1 MDTQFTYDL
10 TFRPLSPQ
18 FGPGWTLTGMHNPV
32 LVDGILAY
40 TTRTGKTRLHVLDA
54 MPAIHEV
61 EVTQSGSSVT
71 ASQTAGGWRTFIREN
86 FMTRGRGLDEQATI
100 TPNNRFDVKIWT
112 TEPTRGLITISNAV
126 AVILDQRA
134 LNVREAQ
141 AGVYRLFNLS
151 ANGGI
156 REVEIAPKSV

>member
-18 FGPGWTLTGMHNPV
+18 FGPGWTLTGMHDPV
-32 LVDGILAY
+32 LADGVLFY
-40 TTRTGKTRLHVLDA
+40 TSRTGVTHIHILDS
-54 MPAIHEV
+54 MPAIYEV
-61 EVTQSGSSVT
+61 QVTQSGSSVT
-71 ASQTAGGWRTFIREN
+71 ASQTAGGWRQVIRDR
-86 FMTRGRGLDEQATI
+86 FLSRGKDLDEKASI
-100 TPNNRFDVKIWT
+100 ASDLRFDITIWT
-112 TEPTRGLITISNAV
+112 TEPTRGIVTITDAV
-126 AVILDQRA
+126 AVEYDQRA
-134 LNVREAQ
+134 LRVREAQ